1 MAVLLFVL
9 LVLCAGLSFG
19 DTPYRW
25 DVCLNGLWDIAYG
38 NDASEY
44 GDRLSWRESKV
55 PSSWNV
61 TTTWAIHP
69 EAASSK
75 VAWHRLRVDIPSSWR
90 GNRVKLMFELLNA
103 SP

>member
-38 NDASEY
+38 NDRQVRRPIVLA
-44 GDRLSWRESKV
+44 RVKV

-61 TTTWAIHP
+61 TTTWAIHRG
-69 EAASSK
+69 ARRRRSHGIGCALTF
-75 VAWHRLRVDIPSSWR
+75 RLRGVESR
-90 GNRVKLMFELLNA
+90 QLMFGC
-103 SP
+103 SIVQSVR